1 MQEKKRAFGVMFQ
14 GVVPKECIAQIL
26 RVSEVDKWGRVY
38 NCCSGT
44 FRFEQITLATFPGV
58 EMHSNDVSLYSSAI
72 AGYVL
77 GKPIDYEFHGAL
89 DFVNEFDFREPDQ
102 RLAALAVAFNLGR
115 FAGGKANAYKTSHK
129 QHLMANFGG
138 YVERTLEKVRKLP
151 GMIPIKSYSPRDW
164 LLHMEEAI
172 DRKAAV
178 FSYPPFFKNGY
189 EKMFEFLAENIKW
202 EAPQYQ
208 IFDPKNL
215 RGIIER
221 VRQAGAPYCILSDQI
236 YEDLKPELEFISG
249 RGKPHF
255 CYVSTGKSSYLQLVP
270 RSAPFRYKPIDLDK
284 IKPDSVVT
292 IGRADAAQMTFLKDV
307 YLKKGIVHTP
317 GMVNYLVRVDDM
329 LVGGLIYTLPKFGE
343 KASIYLLS
351 DFAISQQGRLS
362 KLVTRL
368 ACNGEILHDLGKRF
382 VNRYREVKTT
392 AFSDNP
398 VSMKYRGIFEL
409 SKREEKNAPEGK
421 FMLNYVGARIDETPQ
436 QAFEWWYGKHF
447 KR

>member
-1 MQEKKRAFGVMFQ
+1 MFQ

-89 DFVNEFDFREPDQ
+89 ELVNEFDFKEPDQ

-115 FAGGKANAYKTSHK
+115 FAGGKANVYKTSHRN
-129 QHLMANFGG
+129 HLVANFAG

-164 LLHMEEAI
+164 IEHLDEAI
-172 DRKAAV
+172 ERKAAI
-178 FSYPPFFKNGY
+178 FSYPPFYKGGY

-202 EAPQYQ
+202 DAPRYEL
-208 IFDPKNL
+208 FDPKAL
-215 RGIIER
+215 RGLIER
-221 VRQAGAPYCILSDQI
+221 VRLAGVPYCILSDQI
-236 YEDLKPELEFISG
+236 YDDLKPELEFVSG
-249 RGKPHF
+249 RGHPHY
-255 CYVSTGKSSYLQLVP
+255 CYVSTGKSSFLQLVP
-270 RSAPFRYKPIDLDK
+270 RSAPFRYKPIDVEK

-292 IGRADAAQMTFLKDV
+292 IARADAAQMTFLKDV
-307 YLKKGIVHTP
+307 YLKKGITHTP

-329 LVGGLIYTLPKFGE
+329 LVGGLIYNLDKF
-343 KASIYLLS
+343 ARQSIYLLS
-351 DFAISQQGRLS
+351 DFSISREGRLS

-368 ACNGEILHDLGKRF
+368 ACNGEILRDMGKRF
-382 VNRYREVKTT
+382 VDRFNKVQTS
-392 AFSDNP
+392 AFSEHP
-398 VSMKYRGIFEL
+398 ASMKYRGIFEQT
-409 SKREEKNAPEGK
+409 KREEIDGPEGK
-421 FMLNYVGARIDETPQ
+421 FRLHYVGARIDETPQ

-447 KR
+447 NR

>member
-1 MQEKKRAFGVMFQ
+1 MFQ

-26 RVSEVDKWGRVY
+26 RVSEVDKWGVVY

-44 FRFEQITLATFPGV
+44 FRFEQITLATFPGIQ
-58 EMHSNDVSLYSSAI
+58 MHSNDVSLYSSAI
-72 AGYVL
+72 AGFVL
-77 GKPIDYEFHGAL
+77 GKPLDFEFDGVL
-89 DFVNEFDFREPDQ
+89 DFVNEHDFRAPDQ

-115 FAGGKANAYKTSHK
+115 FVGGKANVYKTSHK
-129 QHLMANFGG
+129 DHLLSNFGS
-138 YVERTLEKVRKLP
+138 YVERTLDKVRKLP
-151 GMIPIKSYSPRDW
+151 GLLPISTYSPRDW

-172 DRKAAV
+172 ERKAAI
-178 FSYPPFFKNGY
+178 FSYPPFYKGGY
-189 EKMFEFLAENIKW
+189 EKMFEFLAANIKW
-202 EAPQYQ
+202 DAPKYEL
-208 IFDPKNL
+208 FDPKGL

-221 VRQAGAPYCILSDQI
+221 VRQAGVPYCILSDQI
-236 YEDLKPELEFISG
+236 YDDLKPELEFVSG
-249 RGKPHF
+249 RGHPHY
-255 CYVSTGKSSYLQLVP
+255 CYVSTGKSSFLQLVP
-270 RSAPFRYKPIDLDK
+270 REEPFRYRPIDISK
-284 IKPDSVVT
+284 IRPDSVVT
-292 IGRADAAQMTFLKDV
+292 ISRAEAARMTFLKNV

-317 GMVNYLVRVDDM
+317 GMANYLVMVDDM

-351 DFAISQQGRLS
+351 DFAIAREGRLS

-368 ACNGEILHDLGKRF
+368 ACNREVLRDLGKRF

-409 SKREEKNAPEGK
+409 AKREEKNAPEGRY
-421 FMLNYVGARIDETPQ
+421 MLNYVGAPIDETLS

-447 KR
+447 QR